1 MLDILTPDENFLW
14 MPSWNKGMH
23 FFGATEKENIFQ
35 PFVKLPLQ
43 LLEQAW
49 QFARELLPAI
59 MV

>member
-1 MLDILTPDENFLW
+1 MNAFL
-14 MPSWNKGMH
+14 KHGDA

-59 MV
+59 MVK